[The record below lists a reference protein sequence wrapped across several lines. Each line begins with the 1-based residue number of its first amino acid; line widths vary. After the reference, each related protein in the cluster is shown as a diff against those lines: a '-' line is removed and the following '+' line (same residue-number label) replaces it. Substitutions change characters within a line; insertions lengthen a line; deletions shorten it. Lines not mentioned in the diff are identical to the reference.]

1 MRILHVIDRFDG
13 NDAAGQISLL
23 APALKAAGHI
33 IEVCCIGS
41 ADRQADALRRHRITL
56 HVLGWT
62 RWLDSS
68 ALWELRRLLRA
79 GAWDAIHVWHLPSL
93 RAVAVVAREC
103 LSRVIVSSPWPER
116 GTLNW
121 WERRT
126 LRLVR
131 CIAVGGESERQRCI
145 REGLGD
151 VRWHAVPP
159 AAPTAEPAAQAKGE
173 ATLRSLQKLP
183 SNARRIVCAGRLE
196 CGRGFR
202 EAVWTADIVGHLFP
216 DVHLLIA
223 GSGPRQLDLAEMI
236 HRLEIPNVHLV
247 GDGYS
252 LSDLLAGADLF
263 WAPSRVD
270 RGRQTALEAMALG
283 RAVVATD
290 VPCLRELITDGE
302 TGCVVPPGDPV
313 ALARRTRTL
322 LLDAERRECLGAA
335 ARAHVLEH
343 FSLPRVA
350 GRWLELYDDVRA
362 SRAA

>member
-1 MRILHVIDRFDG
+1 MRILHVIDCLEG
-13 NDAAGQISLL
+13 SDAAGQIGLL
-23 APALKAAGHI
+23 APALKAAGHV

-131 CIAVGGESERQRCI
+131 CIAVGGESERQRCMY
-145 REGLGD
+145 EGLGD

-159 AAPTAEPAAQAKGE
+159 RRRRPSPRRKPKAK
-173 ATLRSLQKLP
+173 P
-183 SNARRIVCAGRLE
+183 
-196 CGRGFR
+196 
-202 EAVWTADIVGHLFP
+202 
-216 DVHLLIA
+216 
-223 GSGPRQLDLAEMI
+223 
-236 HRLEIPNVHLV
+236 
-247 GDGYS
+247 
-252 LSDLLAGADLF
+252 LS
-263 WAPSRVD
+263 APSRSYPPTRDASSVPA
-270 RGRQTALEAMALG
+270 GSSAA
-283 RAVVATD
+283 AVSV
-290 VPCLRELITDGE
+290 RRSG
-302 TGCVVPPGDPV
+302 
-313 ALARRTRTL
+313 RRTLWAISSPMYT
-322 LLDAERRECLGAA
+322 C
-335 ARAHVLEH
+335 
-343 FSLPRVA
+343 
-350 GRWLELYDDVRA
+350 
-362 SRAA
+362 